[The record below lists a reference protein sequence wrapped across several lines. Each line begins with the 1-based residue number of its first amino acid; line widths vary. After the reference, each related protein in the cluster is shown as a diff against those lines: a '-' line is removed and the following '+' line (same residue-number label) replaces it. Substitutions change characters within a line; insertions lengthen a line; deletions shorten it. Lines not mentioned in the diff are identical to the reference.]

1 VECILTLQNF
11 FFAYPWNN
19 FLHNVVY
26 DIVQQV
32 FNGPMDRSYNP
43 TLAVSLFEAADV
55 TSAIINGQKVSDES
69 QAKTKTRM
77 GYMGHLTLIAEE
89 VVKFTERHP
98 PELLSE
104 TVLDRVMSQEWIS
117 YVEGSLAETRERDNA
132 ILGGVRPEV
141 AMGNR
146 AMGGGS
152 GLGGVGLSG
161 LSGGSGGGGSN
172 ALAEAGLNGGIEL
185 NQDSGN
191 GIGPFTISAGTLMS
205 GFGSSSD
212 EEDEDGDGDEEDV
225 NSEVSGAS
233 AEDGEERGIPGYPG
247 ITETLEDVIMRSPEP
262 FRADSPDFEDLQD
275 ITRGSPMDL
284 DGSGA
289 PLRGSAQDEEQQHT
303 EQVEDVSKPA
313 GNP

>member
-1 VECILTLQNF
+1 
-11 FFAYPWNN
+11 
-19 FLHNVVY
+19 
-26 DIVQQV
+26 
-32 FNGPMDRSYNP
+32 MDRSYNP

-55 TSAIINGQKVSDES
+55 TSAIINGQKISDES

-152 GLGGVGLSG
+152 GLGGVGLSSLG
-161 LSGGSGGGGSN
+161 GGSGGGGSN

-233 AEDGEERGIPGYPG
+233 AEDGEERGIPGFPG

-262 FRADSPDFEDLQD
+262 FRADSPDFEDVD
-275 ITRGSPMDL
+275 VTRGSPMDL
-284 DGSGA
+284 DGV
-289 PLRGSAQDEEQQHT
+289 RGGDEERQSA
-303 EQVEDVSKPA
+303 EQVEDISTEGQGISKPEDHQDSKPE
-313 GNP
+313 GHP

>member
-1 VECILTLQNF
+1 
-11 FFAYPWNN
+11 
-19 FLHNVVY
+19 
-26 DIVQQV
+26 
-32 FNGPMDRSYNP
+32 MDRSYNP
-43 TLAVSLFEAADV
+43 TLAVSLFETADV
-55 TSAIINGQKVSDES
+55 TSAIINGQKISDES
-69 QAKTKTRM
+69 QAKNKTRM

-104 TVLDRVMSQEWIS
+104 VVLDRVMSQEWIS

-262 FRADSPDFEDLQD
+262 FRAESPDFEDLQD

-284 DGSGA
+284 DGVR
-289 PLRGSAQDEEQQHT
+289 RGDEERQSA
-303 EQVEDVSKPA
+303 EQVEDISTEGQDMSKP
-313 GNP
+313 GHTDISTSEDSKPEGHP